1 MKKSNIKI
9 ISPLLCCIP
18 MTGFAETDYLPVPY
32 EEWEVLD
39 DTYADKQDVH
49 FFVGLASP
57 LISYTNV
64 KVSDKVSHLTEKQT
78 ETKINYNLF
87 DKMGINFG
95 IQSESGFRLTF
106 AIQHYNTEIKF
117 IDGSDAKSSYSEF
130 GASVAIPLITK
141 VATQPFLTLGLSFVM
156 QDNVNNTGIDMD
168 NPVFAFGLGIAHNFS
183 DHVFG
188 TLTGNYQFM
197 PRQDISDLDVSYS
210 GNALHIGVGLGY
222 KF

>member
-9 ISPLLCCIP
+9 ISSLLCCIP
-18 MTGFAETDYLPVPY
+18 VTGFAETDYIPVPY

-39 DTYADKQDVH
+39 DAYADQQDVH
-49 FFVGLASP
+49 FFVGLESS
-57 LISYTNV
+57 LISHTNV
-64 KVSDKVSHLTEKQT
+64 KVSDNVFHLTEKQS

-87 DKMGINFG
+87 DNMGMDFG
-95 IQSESGFRLTF
+95 IQTESGFRVTLR
-106 AIQHYNTEIKF
+106 IQHYNIDKKF
-117 IDGSDAKSSYSEF
+117 IDSSSAESSYTQF
-130 GASVAIPLITK
+130 GASVAIPLMKKIA
-141 VATQPFLTLGLSFVM
+141 VQPFLYLGLDYVM

-168 NPVFAFGLGIAHNFS
+168 SPVFSFGLGIAHNFS

-188 TLTGNYQFM
+188 TLTGNYRFM
-197 PRQDISDLDVSYS
+197 PRQDVSDLDVSYS